1 MPHVLLVEDDD
12 QIRRALTLALERL
25 GHRVVG
31 ASTAIEGLTHA
42 LQDGVD
48 IIVLDLGLP
57 DLDGMQVL
65 KMLRASVGIPVVI
78 ATARDEEAHTVEAL
92 NLGADDYVIKPFSVE
107 HLQARIAAVL
117 RRTRPDPLRPPLRVG
132 GLMIDLH
139 AHTATLDE
147 RELDLRPKEFALLSY
162 LAERAGR
169 MVSKAEL
176 RAEVW
181 QNAFGV
187 TDKTVDVHLSWLRRR
202 LGESAVRPR
211 YLHTV
216 RGVGV
221 KLNAPSTVR

>member
-1 MPHVLLVEDDD
+1 MAHVLLIEDDD
-12 QIRRALTLALERL
+12 LIRRALALALGKL

-31 ASTAIEGLTHA
+31 ASTAAEGLARA
-42 LQDGVD
+42 LQGGVD

-65 KMLRASVGIPVVI
+65 KMLRASLDIPVVI
-78 ATARDEEAHTVEAL
+78 ATARDEESHTVAAL

-107 HLQARIAAVL
+107 HLQARMGAVL
-117 RRTRPDPLRPPLRVG
+117 RRTQPHPERPPLRVG
-132 GLMIDLH
+132 GLIVDLD
-139 AHTATLDE
+139 AHLVSLDG
-147 RELDLRPKEFALLSY
+147 RELDLRPKEFALLAY

-169 MVSKAEL
+169 MVGKAEL

-181 QNAFGV
+181 HNAFGV

-202 LGESAVRPR
+202 LGESAVSPR

-221 KLNAPSTVR
+221 KLNAPTVT

>member
-1 MPHVLLVEDDD
+1 MAHVLLVEDDD
-12 QIRRALTLALERL
+12 LIRRALTLALEKL
-25 GHRVVG
+25 SHRVIGVG
-31 ASTAIEGLTHA
+31 TGIDGLTHA
-42 LQDGVD
+42 LRGGVD

-65 KMLRASVGIPVVI
+65 KMLRASLNTPVVI
-78 ATARDEEAHTVEAL
+78 ATARDEESQTVAAL
-92 NLGADDYVIKPFSVE
+92 NLGADDYVIKPFSAE
-107 HLQARIAAVL
+107 HLQARMAAVL
-117 RRTRPDPLRPPLRVG
+117 RRTQPDPLRPPLRVG
-132 GLMIDLH
+132 GLVIDLH
-139 AHTATLDE
+139 AHTASLDE
-147 RELDLRPKEFALLSY
+147 RILELRPKEFALLSY

-202 LGESAVRPR
+202 LGESAVSPR

-221 KLNAPSTVR
+221 KLYAPPAA

>member
-1 MPHVLLVEDDD
+1 MAHVLLIEDDD
-12 QIRRALTLALERL
+12 QIRHALALALERL
-25 GHRVVG
+25 GHRAIG
-31 ASTAIEGLTHA
+31 TSTAVAGLTHA
-42 LQDGVD
+42 LQGGFD

-65 KMLRASVGIPVVI
+65 KMLRASLSIPIVI
-78 ATARDEEAHTVEAL
+78 ATARDEESQTVAAL

-107 HLQARIAAVL
+107 HLQARMSAVL
-117 RRTRPDPLRPPLRVG
+117 RRSQPDPLRPPLRVG
-132 GLMIDLH
+132 GLVIDLH
-139 AHTATLDE
+139 AHTASLDE
-147 RELDLRPKEFALLSY
+147 RVLELRPKEFALLSY

-181 QNAFGV
+181 HNAFGV

-202 LGESAVRPR
+202 LGESAASPR

-221 KLNAPSTVR
+221 KLHSPTAT

>member
-1 MPHVLLVEDDD
+1 MPHVLLIEDDD
-12 QIRRALTLALERL
+12 LIRHALTVALERL

-31 ASTAIEGLTHA
+31 ASTGVEGITRA

-65 KMLRASVGIPVVI
+65 KMLRASLAIPVVI
-78 ATARDEEAHTVEAL
+78 ATARDEEAHTVAAL
-92 NLGADDYVIKPFSVE
+92 NLGADDYVIKPFSAE
-107 HLQARIAAVL
+107 HLQARMTAVL
-117 RRTRPDPLRPPLRVG
+117 RRTRPDPVRPPLRVG
-132 GLMIDLH
+132 GLLIDLH
-139 AHTATLDE
+139 AHAASLDE
-147 RELDLRPKEFALLSY
+147 QVLELRPKEFALLSY

-202 LGESAVRPR
+202 LGESAASPR

-221 KLNAPSTVR
+221 KLNAPRV

>member
-1 MPHVLLVEDDD
+1 MAHVLLIEDDD
-12 QIRRALTLALERL
+12 LIRRALAVALERL

-31 ASTAIEGLTHA
+31 ASTAVEGLTHA

-65 KMLRASVGIPVVI
+65 KMLRASLGIPVVI
-78 ATARDEEAHTVEAL
+78 ATARDEEAETVKAL

-107 HLQARIAAVL
+107 HLQARMAAVL
-117 RRTRPDPLRPPLRVG
+117 RRTQPDPLRPPLRVG
-132 GLMIDLH
+132 GLLVDLH
-139 AHTATLDE
+139 AHTVSLDGHLLE
-147 RELDLRPKEFALLSY
+147 LRPKEFALLSY
-162 LAERAGR
+162 LVERAGR

-202 LGESAVRPR
+202 LGESAASPR

-221 KLNAPSTVR
+221 KLHAPLSR